1 MIIQKCEDKK
11 TWNDYFS
18 GRRQAE
24 FLQSWQWGEF
34 QEKVGNKPIRLQL
47 TENGQILSQVQG
59 FEQKILPL
67 AKFIYLPKAGDCS
80 DALDFLQNSG
90 YFFARIEPTEDLKIP
105 AKFQVFNVVNRQPQN
120 TLVLDVSKNEE
131 ELLAGMHAKTR
142 YNIKLAE
149 KKGVMVKE
157 EKNVD
162 VFWKLNQ
169 ETFTRDKFKSHDREY
184 YKKML
189 QMENA
194 YQLTAYLG
202 EEAIA
207 SNILIN
213 FGDTMTYLHGA
224 SSDKHR
230 NLMAPYLLQ
239 WQGFLSAKK
248 LGAVN
253 YDFGGVSPEFKE
265 GAGKISTC
273 YHNYCWEAT
282 HKWTGITRFKA
293 GFGGA
298 GKKYPQ
304 AVEVVFKPFF
314 YKLFQLVKKFI

>member
-11 TWNDYFS
+11 TWNDYLFL
-18 GRRQAE
+18 RKQAE
-24 FLQSWQWGEF
+24 FLQSFEWGEF
-34 QEKVGNKPIRLQL
+34 QDRVGNKPIRLQCV
-47 TENGQILSQVQG
+47 ENGQVIGQVQG
-59 FEQKILPL
+59 FEQNLFPFV
-67 AKFIYLPKAGDCS
+67 KFIYLPKIDNCLEV
-80 DALDFLQNSG
+80 LDYLQKSG
-90 YFFARIEPTEDLKIP
+90 YFFARIEPIEDLKFSDKYSI
-105 AKFQVFNVVNRQPQN
+105 FNVQNRQPKD
-120 TLVLDVSKNEE
+120 TVVLNVSPNEE

-149 KKGVMVKE
+149 KKGVVIKE

-162 VFWKLNQ
+162 VFWKLNE
-169 ETFTRDKFKSHDREY
+169 ETFARDKFKSHDREY

-189 QMENA
+189 QMENC
-194 YQLTAYLG
+194 YQLTAYVG
-202 EEAIA
+202 DEAIA
-207 SNILIN
+207 SNILIH
-213 FGDTMTYLHGA
+213 FGDMMTYLHGA

-239 WQGFLSAKK
+239 WQGFLLAKK

-253 YDFGGVSPEFKE
+253 YDFGGVSPEMKE
-265 GAGKISTC
+265 GETKTFTC
-273 YHNYCWEAT
+273 YHNYCWDAT

-304 AVEVVFKPFF
+304 AIEVVLKPLL
-314 YKLFQLVKKFI
+314 YKIFQSIKKII